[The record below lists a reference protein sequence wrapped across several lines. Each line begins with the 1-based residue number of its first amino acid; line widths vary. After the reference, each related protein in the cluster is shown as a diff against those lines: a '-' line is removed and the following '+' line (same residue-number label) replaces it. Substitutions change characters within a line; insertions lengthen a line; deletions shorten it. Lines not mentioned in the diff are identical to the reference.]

1 MNGFDL
7 SISSF
12 VNGFAHRSLRF
23 DEFVVFVSRNNLF
36 KGGVVIGLIWWLWF
50 QDGDIRR
57 KREALLA
64 AMIASFPALAV
75 ARILSWV
82 LFRPR
87 PFNEAQFLFRV
98 PYGISAARWEGL
110 SSFPSD
116 HAVLFFALATGI
128 FFCLATSGLV
138 HVRLRLNSYLP
149 TPSFYR
155 GALYDRHSCGC
166 CHWNIH
172 DVAGKSSGY
181 PKSPTELGVAVV
193 GCQAGTS

>member
-23 DEFVVFVSRNNLF
+23 DEFVVFVSRSNLL

-75 ARILSWV
+75 ARSFSWI

-87 PFNEAQFLFRV
+87 PLNEARFLVRV
-98 PYGISAARWEGL
+98 PYGLPPPPWEGR
-110 SSFPSD
+110 SSFPS
-116 HAVLFFALATGI
+116 AL
-128 FFCLATSGLV
+128 
-138 HVRLRLNSYLP
+138 
-149 TPSFYR
+149 
-155 GALYDRHSCGC
+155 
-166 CHWNIH
+166 
-172 DVAGKSSGY
+172 
-181 PKSPTELGVAVV
+181 
-193 GCQAGTS
+193 